1 MVKRITGRASM
12 HQGPVAVRALEVQK
26 EDQCSWNVKSGMR

>member
-26 EDQCSWNVKSGMR
+26 EDQCSWDVKSGRR